1 MPDAAMP
8 KSAIVFAA
16 GLGTRM
22 RPLTDTTPKPLIE
35 LCGKPIIAYTL
46 EKLATAGIE
55 RVVVNTHY
63 KAEQLHA
70 YLEAYVG
77 LEITI
82 SHEEEL
88 LNTGGG
94 LLKALPLLGEVPFFV
109 INGDIVWLEDDMP
122 VLARLAEAWSA
133 DMRALLL
140 IKEVEK
146 AIGYEGA
153 GDFDCM
159 EGELWRKPGVTE
171 YPYVFTGV
179 QLFDPIL
186 LRNRDITPFS
196 LSDVY
201 AEQITEGGKLAHMHG
216 LVHDAAWLH
225 IGTPEGVA
233 EAEVF
238 LAGVGV
244 GC

>member
-1 MPDAAMP
+1 MPDVAMP

-22 RPLTDTTPKPLIE
+22 RPLTDTTPKPLIP

-46 EKLATAGIE
+46 EKLAAARIE

-63 KAEQLHA
+63 KAAQLHA
-70 YLEAYVG
+70 YLEAYAG
-77 LEITI
+77 LDILI

-94 LLKALPLLGEVPFFV
+94 LLKALPLLGGEPFFV
-109 INGDIVWLEDDMP
+109 INGDIVWLEGDTP
-122 VLARLAEAWSA
+122 VLARLAEAWQE

-140 IKEVEK
+140 IKEAEK
-146 AIGYEGA
+146 AIGYTGN
-153 GDFDCM
+153 GDFDCV
-159 EGELWRKPGVTE
+159 EGELWREPGVTE

-186 LRNRDITPFS
+186 LKNKDIMPFS

-201 AEQITEGGKLAHMHG
+201 AEQIAESGKLAHMHG

-225 IGTPEGVA
+225 IGTPEGAKEA
-233 EAEVF
+233 EAF
-238 LAGVGV
+238 LAGAGV
-244 GC
+244 E